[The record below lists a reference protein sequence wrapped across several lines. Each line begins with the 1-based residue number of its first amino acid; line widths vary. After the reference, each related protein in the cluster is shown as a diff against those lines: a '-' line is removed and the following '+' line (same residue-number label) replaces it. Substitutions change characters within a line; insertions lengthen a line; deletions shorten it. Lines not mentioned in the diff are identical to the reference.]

1 MKSKFNGLFLS
12 LKNKGLSN
20 MEVAGFLTDFRDLRQ
35 RLGIPP
41 LDYANLELE
50 SLGWGVSIMDMALYR
65 DLISLIE
72 GEALEEFKY
81 YLQQIPA
88 RFKL

>member
-1 MKSKFNGLFLS
+1 MKSKFNRLLLS

-35 RLGIPP
+35 RRGIPP
-41 LDYANLELE
+41 LDYANLEME
-50 SLGWGVSIMDMALYR
+50 NLGWGVSIMDTALYR

-72 GEALEEFKY
+72 GEALELY
-81 YLQQIPA
+81 NI
-88 RFKL
+88 